1 MRLISPVIK
10 QRLASIRGL
19 VTVPGGIVLV
29 LWMFAVLFVLVDEWL
44 RADIYLKKINVLVV
58 DYDTALSVLGTIA
71 AGAITTLSLV
81 YSLMLVVFTLAAGN
95 IAPRLL
101 QRFTRD
107 SVSQVTAG
115 MLGGTFL
122 FSLSVLHQTR
132 PDFVPGLSIAVAF
145 VLSALTVLQLIYFV
159 HEVSRSVTIDEEIA
173 EISDGLERRLNRLIA
188 LEPNQ
193 ESSKD
198 EELPQLNYDIYVHKS
213 GYLTNMDEDA
223 LLSMAVEHD
232 LKFRILEKPGNFLL
246 KGQKVASC
254 NFDRS
259 GVDFEEEKFCETFLN
274 MLTIAE
280 SRGAANDDVE
290 YAINM
295 LIEIALRAL
304 SPGVNDTFTAIACV
318 DQMTAAFNEMVKSE
332 LRNNEFVDDNGN
344 LRVVINGY
352 EAADIFNTAFSPI
365 RRACRDNFLM
375 AQNLGDA
382 ILRLHKAASKEH
394 KKLLETQLKLLLQE
408 CEQANWLPEDND
420 FIIKRYTLET

>member
-1 MRLISPVIK
+1 MRLIKPALK
-10 QRLASIRGL
+10 QKLASVRGL
-19 VTVPGGIVLV
+19 VTVPGSIVLSLWLVAVFSV
-29 LWMFAVLFVLVDEWL
+29 LLDQWL
-44 RADIYLKKINVLVV
+44 RTDIYLKKINVLVV

-71 AGAITTLSLV
+71 TGAITTLSLV

-115 MLGGTFL
+115 LLGGTFL

-132 PDFVPGLSIAVAF
+132 PDFVPGLSIAIAF
-145 VLSALTVLQLIYFV
+145 ALSAISVLQLIYFV

-173 EISDGLERRLNRLIA
+173 EISDGLEKRLNKLIS
-188 LEPNQ
+188 LEPDQ
-193 ESSKD
+193 ASSIGK
-198 EELPQLNYDIYVHKS
+198 ELPPLNYEIFAHKS
-213 GYLTNMDEDA
+213 GYLTNLDEA
-223 LLSMAVEHD
+223 ELLSFAQKYD
-232 LKFRILEKPGNFLL
+232 LKFSIVEKPGNFLL
-246 KGQKVASC
+246 KGQCVAC
-254 NFDRS
+254 CDFDAAKS
-259 GVDFEEEKFCETFLN
+259 DMDEESFRETFLS

-280 SRGAANDDVE
+280 ARGSANDDVE

-318 DQMTAAFNEMVKSE
+318 DQMSAAFNEMVQSE
-332 LRNNEFVDDNGN
+332 LRNNELVDEDGV

-352 EAADIFNTAFSPI
+352 EADDIFNTAFSPI
-365 RRACRDNFLM
+365 RRCCRSNFLM

-382 ILRLHKAASKEH
+382 ILRLHKAATKEH
-394 KKLLETQLKLLLQE
+394 KVLLENQLELLTQE
-408 CEQANWLPEDND
+408 CELATWLQDDHD
-420 FIIKRYTLET
+420 FISGRYFISK